1 MHQFFEICRCFKIVG
16 ILSQRQE
23 RYKFTYVT
31 LTNCIFARFA
41 RAVFIFDNFAA
52 VLFQSIFTPV
62 FQPMRSE
69 SKTKT
74 NRRLYAQFLPR
85 FEQVTGDSYEFWLA
99 HRAVCCCSDWSEYCF
114 STVVWKPLYGVAAF
128 TFVLFFKLAESQARR
143 GYQYSSPWNLFLLI

>member
-1 MHQFFEICRCFKIVG
+1 MHVRKHCKPFKLKEFAKQAQDLYIEVNNAVMRYLSSILIMSPPFMQCFLKGVEKMHEFFEICRCFKIVG

-85 FEQVTGDSYEFWLA
+85 FEQVTGDSYEF
-99 HRAVCCCSDWSEYCF
+99 
-114 STVVWKPLYGVAAF
+114 
-128 TFVLFFKLAESQARR
+128 
-143 GYQYSSPWNLFLLI
+143 